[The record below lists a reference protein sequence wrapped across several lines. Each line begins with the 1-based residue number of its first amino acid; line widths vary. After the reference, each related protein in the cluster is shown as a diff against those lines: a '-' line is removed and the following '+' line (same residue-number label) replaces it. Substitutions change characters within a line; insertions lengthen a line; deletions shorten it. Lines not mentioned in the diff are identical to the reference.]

1 MKIQLRPYQTSD
13 FEKVNRYFP
22 KKEIDRYIN
31 RGGEYK
37 ILSLLGVYRS
47 FFRLLVD
54 DEQVLG
60 TGVIRWKY
68 SRDTNRFGWWLYAIW
83 INPDIRGK
91 GLGVVLM
98 KELFNELRDRQVK
111 RVYLTVR
118 NNNYI
123 AINLYNKLGFVTIKE
138 NDTYK
143 VMRYEL

>member
-1 MKIQLRPYQTSD
+1 MKIQLRPYQTTD

-83 INPDIRGK
+83 INPEIRGK

>member
-1 MKIQLRPYQTSD
+1 MKIQLRPYQTTD
-13 FEKVNRYFP
+13 FEKVNRYFS

-31 RGGEYK
+31 RGEYK
-37 ILSLLGVYRS
+37 ILSLLGVYMS
-47 FFRLLVD
+47 SFRLLVD
-54 DEQVLG
+54 DKQLLG
-60 TGVIRWKY
+60 TGVMRWKY
-68 SRDTNRFGWWLYAIW
+68 SRDTKRFGWWLYAIW

-98 KELFNELRDRQVK
+98 KELFNELRERQVK

-118 NNNYI
+118 NNNHI